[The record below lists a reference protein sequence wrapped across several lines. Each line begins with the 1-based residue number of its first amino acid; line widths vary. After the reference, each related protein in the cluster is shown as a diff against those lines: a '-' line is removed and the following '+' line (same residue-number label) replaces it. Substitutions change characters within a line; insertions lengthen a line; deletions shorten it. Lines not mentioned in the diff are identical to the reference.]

1 MNNILNSGSQREYRF
16 AKKKKKRLSA
26 AMLGIAFACSSIVA
40 PTVAAQ
46 ESEPMPEAP
55 APEHRPVPGPQ
66 PPECQTGAE
75 ADEKALAAFRD
86 SALAD
91 SMRKAHKF
99 ATGKG
104 VKVAVIDTGVS
115 PHPRLQHVVGV
126 ADLLD
131 QRDALHDCDGHGT
144 AVAGII
150 AATPGEDG
158 FTGVA
163 PDATILAIRQTT
175 SLAERDFSGMP
186 IDKTGDLGTM
196 ADAIKVAVDHGAD
209 IINMS
214 LTACDRNP
222 FDRRGHYAIMKEAVD
237 YAEQHNVV
245 VVVGAGNESSLCEQ
259 GDHVYPAHVEG
270 VVSVSAIRDDWHTF
284 NDVEGGTV
292 LPLTEWTLRGPNRLV
307 SAPGT
312 APVAL
317 LPGSSGLARGIMPPE
332 DKKRR
337 YQIDPDP
344 YMGTSYAAPVIAGSF
359 ALLKE
364 LYPQDTAA
372 QLRQRLYNVSDP
384 LTGYT
389 DPLSVVTHVNVRS
402 GENVEAWVANH
413 GAPDPSG
420 NQSGSGG
427 NGEQVH
433 LAAEEE
439 RNAPKRAVLVAMV
452 ILSGGVVLWW
462 GLGMRRNARKKPA
475 ATLAATGA
483 ATAPA
488 TPAAAPGAGVAHA
501 AAQPPPGTP
510 DPRSYLP
517 GAPQQT
523 PQQPPQRTPQTTPQ
537 HRPPNTPPAHSP
549 RPAQPPTPPPYPGML

>member
-1 MNNILNSGSQREYRF
+1 MNNVHHAGSQQEHRF
-16 AKKKKKRLSA
+16 FKKKKKRFSA
-26 AMLGIAFACSSIVA
+26 AVLGIACACSSLFL
-40 PTVAAQ
+40 PTVIAQ
-46 ESEPMPEAP
+46 ESGPISEA
-55 APEHRPVPGPQ
+55 ASPEHRPAPGPQ
-66 PPECQTGAE
+66 PPECQSGAE

-91 SMRKAHKF
+91 SMRKAHQF

-131 QRDALHDCDGHGT
+131 NRDALHDCDGHGT

-175 SLAERDFSGMP
+175 SLAERDFTGMP
-186 IDKTGDLGTM
+186 LDKTGDLGTM
-196 ADAIKVAVDHGAD
+196 AEAIKVAVDHGAD

-312 APVAL
+312 AVVAL
-317 LPGSSGLARGIMPPE
+317 PPGSSGLARGIMPPE
-332 DKKRR
+332 NKKKR
-337 YQIDPDP
+337 YQRHPDP

-364 LYPQDTAA
+364 LYPQETAA

-413 GAPDPSG
+413 GSAGPSE
-420 NQSGSGG
+420 NTSGSGG
-427 NGEQVH
+427 EGERVH
-433 LAAEEE
+433 LAIEEE
-439 RNAPKRAVLVAMV
+439 RHAPKRALLVAIV
-452 ILSGGVVLWW
+452 ILSAGVAVWW
-462 GLGMRRNARKKPA
+462 GLGMRRNAKKKPA
-475 ATLAATGA
+475 APAT

-488 TPAAAPGAGVAHA
+488 TAPASATPMAAPMVPAHSPA
-501 AAQPPPGTP
+501 QVSKQPPPGTP
-510 DPRSYLP
+510 DPRSFIP
-517 GAPQQT
+517 GAPQHT
-523 PQQPPQRTPQTTPQ
+523 P
-537 HRPPNTPPAHSP
+537 PPNTPPSVQAPS
-549 RPAQPPTPPPYPGML
+549 PPPYPGLR

>member
-1 MNNILNSGSQREYRF
+1 MSDILNFGFKRTYRVT
-16 AKKKKKRLSA
+16 KKTSA
-26 AMLGIAFACSSIVA
+26 AVLGIALACFSILG
-40 PTVAAQ
+40 PTATAQ
-46 ESEPMPEAP
+46 ESGGDPLAP
-55 APEHRPVPGPQ
+55 APEHRAGPVPQ
-66 PPECQTGAE
+66 PPECQSGAD
-75 ADEKALAAFRD
+75 ADETALNAFRN

-115 PHPRLQHVVGV
+115 PHPRLNNVVGV

-131 QRDALHDCDGHGT
+131 QRDALYDCDGHGT

-150 AATPGEDG
+150 AATPGDDG

-163 PDATILAIRQTT
+163 PDATIMAIRQTT
-175 SLAERDFSGMP
+175 SLAEREFGSTST
-186 IDKTGDLGTM
+186 DKTGDLGTM

-222 FDRRGHYAIMKEAVD
+222 FDRRGHYTIMKEAVD

-245 VVVGAGNESSLCEQ
+245 VVVGAGNKSSLCDQ

-270 VVSVSAIRDDWHTF
+270 VVSVSAIRDDWQTF

-292 LPLTEWTLRGPNRLV
+292 LPLTEWTLRGPNRLI

-312 APVAL
+312 AAVAL
-317 LPGSSGLARGIMPPE
+317 PPGSSGLSRGLMPPQ
-332 DKKRR
+332 DQKRR
-337 YQIDPDP
+337 YEPDPDP

-413 GAPDPSG
+413 GSAELADSER
-420 NQSGSGG
+420 SDS
-427 NGEQVH
+427 EQVH
-433 LAAEEE
+433 LAAKEES
-439 RNAPKRAVLVAMV
+439 NAPKRAALVAMV
-452 ILSGGVVLWW
+452 ILSAALALWW
-462 GLGMRRNARKKPA
+462 GLALRRSGQKKTPQSI
-475 ATLAATGA
+475 T

-488 TPAAAPGAGVAHA
+488 AHLSPKVPTPDTARATT
-501 AAQPPPGTP
+501 QPPP
-510 DPRSYLP
+510 SYPSPGSYIP
-517 GAPQQT
+517 GAPLSA
-523 PQQPPQRTPQTTPQ
+523 PAPPSA
-537 HRPPNTPPAHSP
+537 PAPSS
-549 RPAQPPTPPPYPGML
+549 PPPPPSSPTSPPPEYPGAR